1 VLWQL
6 GVYAGGCSVR
16 LGVYGCGNLFVK
28 ETKVKRSGREYR
40 YLQLVE
46 GYRDENGKVRHRVV
60 ANLGRAD
67 ALKDSGQLEALAGS
81 FARLDPPLAGIRRSV
96 GPLLLVEHFLREL
109 DVAGTVDRALPRSAR
124 SVLSVGEV
132 VCALVAS
139 RLCSPSPLYDVAG
152 WASGAAVHEL
162 LGIPAALLNDDR
174 LGRAL
179 ETFAVY
185 AEDLR
190 SQVAANA
197 IERFGVSAG
206 RLHVDLTTVRVAGA
220 YEDSALVAKGWG
232 SDRRVARQVRTLQ
245 AATPDGTVLYSR
257 PDPGNASELTLVGA
271 ALERLLAL
279 SGPGLLIV
287 CDSAMGQPKTLREI
301 DHAGVRFIVPLRA
314 STGFRERFVADVGHQ
329 GLRAV
334 RYLAKRE
341 AGLPPRE
348 RTRYKG
354 AIRDWELTDPKT
366 TNPLMLRVAYIH
378 SSEEATQVA
387 QARERALQKAEDALG
402 RVRNG
407 LGGRYYKTRRQIERR
422 IGVILA
428 TNVTGLIDAKVT
440 TRKGR
445 LTLTW
450 QRNHEAIAATAS
462 FDGIYALATNLPSH
476 PTAGQILRLYKDQQI
491 VERRHRDV
499 KQTLKVRPIF
509 LHNDD
514 RVYALISIVGI
525 ALLIFGLI
533 EAQVRATLGEGQQL
547 PGLLPEGR
555 SARPTG
561 RNILAAFQGLGLTY
575 TQHGIQLDQLTDT
588 QHHILQLLQIQPPWP
603 TPSDHALTNRGKWG

>member
-1 VLWQL
+1 M
-6 GVYAGGCSVR
+6 
-16 LGVYGCGNLFVK
+16 FVK
-28 ETKVKRSGREYR
+28 ETKVKRAGREYS

-46 GYRDENGKVRHRVV
+46 GYRDEQGKVRHRVV
-60 ANLGRAD
+60 ANLGRKD

-81 FARLDPPLAGIRRSV
+81 FARLDPPMAGTRRSV
-96 GPLLLVEHFLREL
+96 GPLLVVEHFLREL
-109 DVAGTVDRALPRSAR
+109 EVKDTVDATLPRSAR

-162 LGIPAALLNDDR
+162 LGIPPALLNDDR

-185 AEDLR
+185 SEHLR
-190 SQVAANA
+190 CQVAARA

-206 RLHVDLTTVRVAGA
+206 RLHVDVTTVGVTGA
-220 YEDSALVAKGWG
+220 YEDSALIAKGWA

-257 PDPGNASELTLVGA
+257 PDPGNAAELTLVGA
-271 ALERLLAL
+271 SLERLLEL

-301 DHAGVRFIVPLRA
+301 DDAGVRFVVPLRA
-314 STGFRERFVADVGHQ
+314 SSGFGERFLSDVGHHA
-329 GLRAV
+329 LRPVAYV
-334 RYLAKRE
+334 PQRE
-341 AGLPPRE
+341 AKLPAAQ
-348 RTRYKG
+348 RTRFRG
-354 AIRDWELTDPKT
+354 ALRDWEIPGSGDQP
-366 TNPLMLRVAYIH
+366 PLKLRVAYIH
-378 SSEEATQVA
+378 SSEEAAQVA
-387 QARERALQKAEDALG
+387 DARQRALVKAEDALE
-402 RVRNG
+402 RMHNG
-407 LGGRYYKTRRQIERR
+407 LGGRYYKTRRQVERR

-428 TNVTGLIDAKVT
+428 ANVSGLIDVKVV
-440 TRKGR
+440 TRNGK

-450 QRNHEAIAATAS
+450 QRNQQAIDTAAS
-462 FDGIYALATNLPSH
+462 FDGIYALATNLPGRIS
-476 PTAGQILRLYKDQQI
+476 AGQVLRLYKDQQI
-491 VERRHRDV
+491 VERRHRDL

-514 RVYALISIVGI
+514 RVFALISIVGI
-525 ALLIFGLI
+525 SLLIFGLI
-533 EAQVRATLGEGQQL
+533 EAQTRAALGEHQQL

-555 SARPTG
+555 AARPTG
-561 RNILAAFQGLGLTY
+561 RNILAAFQGLGITY
-575 TQHGIQLDQLTDT
+575 THHGIQLDRLTDT
-588 QHHILQLLQIQPPWP
+588 QQHILDLLQIQPPWP
-603 TPSDHALTNRGKWG
+603 HQPDLALTNRGKWG

>member
-1 VLWQL
+1 M
-6 GVYAGGCSVR
+6 
-16 LGVYGCGNLFVK
+16 FVK
-28 ETKVKRSGREYR
+28 ETKVKRAGREYA

-46 GYRDENGKVRHRVV
+46 GYRDERGKVRHRVV
-60 ANLGRAD
+60 ANLGRKD

-81 FARLDPPLAGIRRSV
+81 FARLDPPMTGTRRTV

-109 DVAGTVDRALPRSAR
+109 EVKDTVDGALPRSAR
-124 SVLSVGEV
+124 SILSVGEV

-162 LGIPAALLNDDR
+162 LGIPPALLNDDR

-185 AEDLR
+185 AEHLR
-190 SQVAANA
+190 SRVAARA
-197 IERFGVSAG
+197 IRRFGVDAG
-206 RLHVDLTTVRVAGA
+206 RLHVDLSTVRVAGA

-232 SDRRVARQVRTLQ
+232 ADRRVARQVRTLQ
-245 AATPDGTVLYSR
+245 ACTSDGTVLYSR

-271 ALERLLAL
+271 SLERLLEL

-287 CDSAMGQPKTLREI
+287 CDSAIGQPKTLAEI
-301 DHAGVRFIVPLRA
+301 DSAGVRFVVPLRA
-314 STGFRERFVADVGHQ
+314 SAGFRERFLADAGHAA
-329 GLRAV
+329 LRPV
-334 RYLAKRE
+334 SYVPERE
-341 AGLPPRE
+341 AKLPAKL
-348 RTRYKG
+348 RTRFRG
-354 AIRDWELTDPKT
+354 VLRDWEIPNGDGPALK
-366 TNPLMLRVAYIH
+366 LRVAYIH

-387 QARERALQKAEDALG
+387 DARERALTKAETELE

-407 LGGRYYKTRRQIERR
+407 LGGRYYKTREQVQRR
-422 IGVILA
+422 IGQILGA
-428 TNVTGLIDAKVT
+428 NITGLIDVT
-440 TRKGR
+440 ISARKGK
-445 LTLTW
+445 LTLAFK
-450 QRNHEAIAATAS
+450 RNQPEIDTAAA
-462 FDGIYALATNLPSH
+462 FDGIYALATNLPGRI
-476 PTAGQILRLYKDQQI
+476 TAGHVLRLYKDQQI
-491 VERRHRDV
+491 VERRHRDL

-525 ALLIFGLI
+525 SLLIFGLI
-533 EAQVRATLGEGQQL
+533 EAQTRAALGDDQQL

-555 SARPTG
+555 AAKPTG

-575 TQHGIQLDQLTDT
+575 THTGIRLDRLTDT
-588 QHHILQLLQIQPPWP
+588 QQHILELLQIKPPWP
-603 TPSDHALTNRGKWG
+603 TQADHALRSCGKWG